1 MSSSPDAARREPR
14 REPGPDARPEQ
25 AYAATAALRELLD
38 LLAGDAPAEQFARP
52 AATARAAGASGAELT
67 AIDEAT
73 QTALRVRRT
82 LNQHQRREAELT
94 ALFDTAGDLAALR
107 DLDAVLRAIVHR
119 AKLLLRTDVA
129 YLSLNDP
136 AGGDTYM
143 RVTDGSV
150 SAAFQNLRLG
160 MGEGLGGLVAQTAR
174 PYATGDYE
182 VDPRFQH
189 TTTIDSAVLEE
200 GLHAILGVPLR
211 QGTHVIGVL
220 YAADRT
226 ARTFTPDEV
235 ALLSSLADHAAIAID
250 SARRMEET
258 RAALVD
264 LNAASQTIR
273 AHSEALRRAEDAHD
287 RLTDLVLRGGDFTEV
302 ATAIGALLRGG
313 TLIHDADGTEL
324 ARVDAEGAGQGRLDA
339 GEAGQ
344 GPLGADGAGQDRVDA
359 FGANGAGL
367 GHVDTGGAGLAH
379 VDTGGMGPAHVGAD
393 GAGLAHVDTGGMGP
407 AHVGADGA
415 GLGHLDTDGTGLTRV
430 DAGPG
435 AHTSDAEPGAQT
447 SAADSGTHASD
458 ADPGTHASDAD
469 PGTRMSAANPRTHT
483 PEPSPRTH
491 TSTTAPRT
499 HPAEPSP
506 HARSTEPSP
515 GTRSSKAAPSTRSA
529 APNPRTYPS
538 EPSPRTYPSE
548 PSPRTY
554 PSEPTPRTHPS
565 TTVPHPHPSEPIPHP
580 HPSTTTPRTHPSTTG
595 PRTHPSEP
603 TPRTPPP
610 AKAIAA
616 SRASGRAVPL
626 DGTWV
631 CAVLAGAELLGSIA
645 LTGRADLGEADR
657 RLFERAAVVTALLL
671 LLRRSAAEAEDRV
684 RGELLGDLL
693 SLSGTPGRLTAR
705 ARRLDVDLAFPHSV
719 FVAHSEAASR
729 RLLLSCAARA
739 ARSRRGL
746 SGLHHDHV
754 VLVMP
759 ADDTGARAR
768 ALATELTQA
777 AGAPVTVGAAG
788 PATGPEALSQAHA
801 EALRCLSALRALGH
815 TGRGADLPDL
825 GFLGVLLG
833 EDTNLDSYVRRTL
846 GPVLDYD
853 TKRGTELIHT
863 LRAYFACGMSQ
874 SKAKDSLHVHVNT
887 VVQRL
892 DRIGHLLGPD
902 WQSPE
907 RSLEIQLALRLHAY
921 TWATGTP

>member
-1 MSSSPDAARREPR
+1 MSSSPETAGRAAHGADGSADGR
-14 REPGPDARPEQ
+14 PDGSVADRVAHGEQ
-25 AYAATAALRELLD
+25 ACVALRELLD
-38 LLAGDAPAEQFARP
+38 LLAQDAPAEQFARP
-52 AATARAAGASGAELT
+52 AAAARAAGASGAELT

-136 AGGDTYM
+136 VAGDTYM

-150 SAAFQNLRLG
+150 SAAFQNVRLG

-174 PYATGDYE
+174 PYATVDYE
-182 VDPRFQH
+182 IDTRFKH
-189 TTTIDSAVLEE
+189 TGPIDSAVLEE

-226 ARTFTPDEV
+226 ARAFAPDEG

-258 RAALVD
+258 RTALVD
-264 LNAASQTIR
+264 LNEASQTIR

-302 ATAIGALLRGG
+302 ATAIGALLHGG

-324 ARVDAEGAGQGRLDA
+324 ARVDAE
-339 GEAGQ
+339 
-344 GPLGADGAGQDRVDA
+344 
-359 FGANGAGL
+359 
-367 GHVDTGGAGLAH
+367 
-379 VDTGGMGPAHVGAD
+379 
-393 GAGLAHVDTGGMGP
+393 
-407 AHVGADGA
+407 
-415 GLGHLDTDGTGLTRV
+415 
-430 DAGPG
+430 
-435 AHTSDAEPGAQT
+435 
-447 SAADSGTHASD
+447 
-458 ADPGTHASDAD
+458 
-469 PGTRMSAANPRTHT
+469 
-483 PEPSPRTH
+483 
-491 TSTTAPRT
+491 
-499 HPAEPSP
+499 
-506 HARSTEPSP
+506 
-515 GTRSSKAAPSTRSA
+515 
-529 APNPRTYPS
+529 
-538 EPSPRTYPSE
+538 
-548 PSPRTY
+548 
-554 PSEPTPRTHPS
+554 
-565 TTVPHPHPSEPIPHP
+565 
-580 HPSTTTPRTHPSTTG
+580 
-595 PRTHPSEP
+595 
-603 TPRTPPP
+603 PRTPP
-610 AKAIAA
+610 ARAVAA

-631 CAVLAGAELLGSIA
+631 CAVLAGPELLGSIA
-645 LTGRADLGEADR
+645 LTDRPDLGEADR
-657 RLFERAAVVTALLL
+657 RLFERAGVVTALLL

-705 ARRLDVDLAFPHSV
+705 ARRLDVDLALPHSV
-719 FVAHSEAASR
+719 FVAHSDAASR
-729 RLLLSCAARA
+729 RLLLSSAARA
-739 ARSRRGL
+739 ARHGL

-754 VLVMP
+754 VLVIP
-759 ADDTGARAR
+759 ADDTGSRAR
-768 ALATELTQA
+768 ALATELTHA

-788 PATGPEALSQAHA
+788 PATGPEALARAHA

-815 TGRGADLPDL
+815 TGQGADLPDL

-846 GPVLDYD
+846 GPALDYD
-853 TKRGTELIHT
+853 ARRGTELIHT

-874 SKAKDSLHVHVNT
+874 SKAKDALHVHVNT

-907 RSLEIQLALRLHAY
+907 RALEIQLALRLHAY
-921 TWATGTP
+921 TGSMGPP

>member
-1 MSSSPDAARREPR
+1 MTSSPDAAHRE
-14 REPGPDARPEQ
+14 Q
-25 AYAATAALRELLD
+25 VCTAALRELLD
-38 LLAGDAPAEQFARP
+38 LLAQDAPAEQFARP
-52 AATARAAGASGAELT
+52 AAAARAAGASGDRLA

-136 AGGDTYM
+136 AAGDTYM

-189 TTTIDSAVLEE
+189 TAPIDSAVLEE

-211 QGTHVIGVL
+211 QGTHIIGVL

-226 ARTFTPDEV
+226 ARAFTPDEG

-302 ATAIGALLRGG
+302 ATAIGALLDGG

-324 ARVDAEGAGQGRLDA
+324 ARVGG
-339 GEAGQ
+339 
-344 GPLGADGAGQDRVDA
+344 
-359 FGANGAGL
+359 
-367 GHVDTGGAGLAH
+367 GGAG
-379 VDTGGMGPAHVGAD
+379 GG
-393 GAGLAHVDTGGMGP
+393 GAGDDG
-407 AHVGADGA
+407 GA
-415 GLGHLDTDGTGLTRV
+415 GGDG
-430 DAGPG
+430 
-435 AHTSDAEPGAQT
+435 SAEP
-447 SAADSGTHASD
+447 
-458 ADPGTHASDAD
+458 
-469 PGTRMSAANPRTHT
+469 RR
-483 PEPSPRTH
+483 
-491 TSTTAPRT
+491 
-499 HPAEPSP
+499 PA
-506 HARSTEPSP
+506 
-515 GTRSSKAAPSTRSA
+515 
-529 APNPRTYPS
+529 
-538 EPSPRTYPSE
+538 
-548 PSPRTY
+548 
-554 PSEPTPRTHPS
+554 
-565 TTVPHPHPSEPIPHP
+565 
-580 HPSTTTPRTHPSTTG
+580 
-595 PRTHPSEP
+595 
-603 TPRTPPP
+603 
-610 AKAIAA
+610 AKAVAA

-631 CAVLAGAELLGSIA
+631 CAVLAGPELLGSIA
-645 LTGRADLGEADR
+645 LTGRPDLGEADR
-657 RLFERAAVVTALLL
+657 RLFERAGVVTALLL

-693 SLSGTPGRLTAR
+693 SLSGTPSRLTAR
-705 ARRLDVDLAFPHSV
+705 ARRLEVDLALPHAV

-729 RLLLSCAARA
+729 RLLLSSAARA
-739 ARSRRGL
+739 ARAHRGL

-754 VLVMP
+754 ALVIP
-759 ADDTGARAR
+759 ADDTGSRAR
-768 ALATELTQA
+768 ALAAELTQA
-777 AGAPVTVGAAG
+777 VGAPVTVGAAG
-788 PATGPEALSQAHA
+788 PAIGPEALSLAHA

-853 TKRGTELIHT
+853 TRRGTELVHT

-892 DRIGHLLGPD
+892 DRIGHLLGAD

-907 RSLEIQLALRLHAY
+907 RALEIQLALRLHAY
-921 TWATGTP
+921 TSASASASASASI

>member
-1 MSSSPDAARREPR
+1 MPSSPEAADRAARREQ
-14 REPGPDARPEQ
+14 G
-25 AYAATAALRELLD
+25 YAALRELLD
-38 LLAGDAPAEQFARP
+38 LLAQDAPAEQFARP
-52 AATARAAGASGAELT
+52 AAAARAAGASGAELT

-136 AGGDTYM
+136 VAGDTYM

-189 TTTIDSAVLEE
+189 TVPIDSAVLEE

-226 ARTFTPDEV
+226 ARAFTPDEG

-264 LNAASQTIR
+264 LNEASQTIR

-324 ARVDAEGAGQGRLDA
+324 ARVDAD
-339 GEAGQ
+339 
-344 GPLGADGAGQDRVDA
+344 PLAR
-359 FGANGAGL
+359 
-367 GHVDTGGAGLAH
+367 
-379 VDTGGMGPAHVGAD
+379 VGA
-393 GAGLAHVDTGGMGP
+393 A
-407 AHVGADGA
+407 
-415 GLGHLDTDGTGLTRV
+415 
-430 DAGPG
+430 
-435 AHTSDAEPGAQT
+435 
-447 SAADSGTHASD
+447 
-458 ADPGTHASDAD
+458 
-469 PGTRMSAANPRTHT
+469 
-483 PEPSPRTH
+483 
-491 TSTTAPRT
+491 
-499 HPAEPSP
+499 
-506 HARSTEPSP
+506 
-515 GTRSSKAAPSTRSA
+515 
-529 APNPRTYPS
+529 
-538 EPSPRTYPSE
+538 
-548 PSPRTY
+548 
-554 PSEPTPRTHPS
+554 
-565 TTVPHPHPSEPIPHP
+565 
-580 HPSTTTPRTHPSTTG
+580 
-595 PRTHPSEP
+595 
-603 TPRTPPP
+603 PRTPP
-610 AKAIAA
+610 AKAVAA

-631 CAVLAGAELLGSIA
+631 CAVLAGPELLGSIA

-657 RLFERAAVVTALLL
+657 RLFERAGVVTALLL

-693 SLSGTPGRLTAR
+693 SLSGTPGRLTSR
-705 ARRLDVDLAFPHSV
+705 ARRLDVDLALPHSV
-719 FVAHSEAASR
+719 FVAHSDTAPR
-729 RLLLSCAARA
+729 QLLLSSAARA
-739 ARSRRGL
+739 ARIRHGL

-754 VLVMP
+754 VLVLP
-759 ADDTGARAR
+759 ADDTGSRAR
-768 ALATELTQA
+768 ALAAELTQA
-777 AGAPVTVGAAG
+777 AGSPVTVGAAG
-788 PATGPEALSQAHA
+788 PATGPEALAQAHA

-815 TGRGADLPDL
+815 TGQGADLPDL

-833 EDTNLDSYVRRTL
+833 DDTNLDSYVRRTL

-853 TKRGTELIHT
+853 AKRGTELVHT

-892 DRIGHLLGPD
+892 DRIGHLLGAD
-902 WQSPE
+902 WQTPE

-921 TWATGTP
+921 TWATTSP

>member
-1 MSSSPDAARREPR
+1 MTSSSDAAAHR
-14 REPGPDARPEQ
+14 EQ
-25 AYAATAALRELLD
+25 ACTAAALRELLD
-38 LLAGDAPAEQFARP
+38 LLAKDAPAEQFARP
-52 AATARAAGASGAELT
+52 AAAARAAGASGAELT

-136 AGGDTYM
+136 AAGDTYM

-189 TTTIDSAVLEE
+189 TTPIDSAVLEE

-226 ARTFTPDEV
+226 ARAFTPDEG

-273 AHSEALRRAEDAHD
+273 AHSEAMLRAEDAHD

-302 ATAIGALLRGG
+302 ATAIGALLSGG

-324 ARVDAEGAGQGRLDA
+324 ARVDA
-339 GEAGQ
+339 
-344 GPLGADGAGQDRVDA
+344 
-359 FGANGAGL
+359 
-367 GHVDTGGAGLAH
+367 
-379 VDTGGMGPAHVGAD
+379 
-393 GAGLAHVDTGGMGP
+393 
-407 AHVGADGA
+407 
-415 GLGHLDTDGTGLTRV
+415 
-430 DAGPG
+430 
-435 AHTSDAEPGAQT
+435 
-447 SAADSGTHASD
+447 
-458 ADPGTHASDAD
+458 
-469 PGTRMSAANPRTHT
+469 
-483 PEPSPRTH
+483 
-491 TSTTAPRT
+491 APRT
-499 HPAEPSP
+499 PQADFC
-506 HARSTEPSP
+506 A
-515 GTRSSKAAPSTRSA
+515 
-529 APNPRTYPS
+529 
-538 EPSPRTYPSE
+538 
-548 PSPRTY
+548 
-554 PSEPTPRTHPS
+554 
-565 TTVPHPHPSEPIPHP
+565 
-580 HPSTTTPRTHPSTTG
+580 
-595 PRTHPSEP
+595 
-603 TPRTPPP
+603 PPP
-610 AKAIAA
+610 AKAVAA

-631 CAVLAGAELLGSIA
+631 CAVLAGPELLGSIA
-645 LTGRADLGEADR
+645 LTGRPDLGEADR
-657 RLFERAAVVTALLL
+657 RLFERAGVVTALLL

-693 SLSGTPGRLTAR
+693 SLSGTPGRLASR
-705 ARRLDVDLAFPHSV
+705 ARRLDVDLALPHAV
-719 FVAHSEAASR
+719 FVAHGDTASR
-729 RLLLSCAARA
+729 RLLLSSAARA
-739 ARSRRGL
+739 ARTRCGL

-754 VLVMP
+754 VLVLP
-759 ADDTGARAR
+759 ADDTGVRAR
-768 ALATELTQA
+768 ALAAELTQA

-815 TGRGADLPDL
+815 TGQGADLPDL

-833 EDTNLDSYVRRTL
+833 DDTNDTNLDSYVRRTL

-863 LRAYFACGMSQ
+863 LRAYYACGMSQ
-874 SKAKDSLHVHVNT
+874 SKAKESLHVHVNT

-892 DRIGHLLGPD
+892 DRIGHLLGAD

-921 TWATGTP
+921 TWAATSP

>member
-1 MSSSPDAARREPR
+1 MPSSADATHR
-14 REPGPDARPEQ
+14 EQ
-25 AYAATAALRELLD
+25 ACTAAALRELLD
-38 LLAGDAPAEQFARP
+38 LLAEDAPAEQFAGP
-52 AATARAAGASGAELT
+52 AAAARAAGATSTELT
-67 AIDEAT
+67 AVDEAT

-136 AGGDTYM
+136 AAGDTYM

-189 TTTIDSAVLEE
+189 TTPIDSAVLEE

-226 ARTFTPDEV
+226 ARAFTPDEG

-273 AHSEALRRAEDAHD
+273 AHSEAMLRAEDAHD

-324 ARVDAEGAGQGRLDA
+324 ARVDAA
-339 GEAGQ
+339 
-344 GPLGADGAGQDRVDA
+344 
-359 FGANGAGL
+359 
-367 GHVDTGGAGLAH
+367 
-379 VDTGGMGPAHVGAD
+379 
-393 GAGLAHVDTGGMGP
+393 
-407 AHVGADGA
+407 
-415 GLGHLDTDGTGLTRV
+415 
-430 DAGPG
+430 
-435 AHTSDAEPGAQT
+435 
-447 SAADSGTHASD
+447 
-458 ADPGTHASDAD
+458 
-469 PGTRMSAANPRTHT
+469 
-483 PEPSPRTH
+483 
-491 TSTTAPRT
+491 
-499 HPAEPSP
+499 
-506 HARSTEPSP
+506 
-515 GTRSSKAAPSTRSA
+515 
-529 APNPRTYPS
+529 
-538 EPSPRTYPSE
+538 
-548 PSPRTY
+548 
-554 PSEPTPRTHPS
+554 
-565 TTVPHPHPSEPIPHP
+565 
-580 HPSTTTPRTHPSTTG
+580 
-595 PRTHPSEP
+595 
-603 TPRTPPP
+603 PRTPP
-610 AKAIAA
+610 AKAVAA
-616 SRASGRAVPL
+616 SRSSGRAVPL

-631 CAVLAGAELLGSIA
+631 CAVLAGPELLGSIA
-645 LTGRADLGEADR
+645 LTDRSDLGEADR
-657 RLFERAAVVTALLL
+657 RLFERAGVVTALLL

-705 ARRLDVDLAFPHSV
+705 ARRLDVDLAHPHSV

-729 RLLLSCAARA
+729 RLLLSSAARA
-739 ARSRRGL
+739 ARTRHGL

-754 VLVMP
+754 VLVLP
-759 ADDTGARAR
+759 ADDTGSRAR
-768 ALATELTQA
+768 ALAAELGQA

-788 PATGPEALSQAHA
+788 PATGPAALAQAHA

-815 TGRGADLPDL
+815 TGQGADLPDL

-833 EDTNLDSYVRRTL
+833 DDSSDGTSDGTNLDSYVRRTL

-907 RSLEIQLALRLHAY
+907 HALEIQLALRLHAY
-921 TWATGTP
+921 TGAGAD

>member
-1 MSSSPDAARREPR
+1 MSSSPDAAGTASGTAADSAAHRVADRVADRVAHRE
-14 REPGPDARPEQ
+14 Q
-25 AYAATAALRELLD
+25 VSSALRELLD
-38 LLAGDAPAEQFARP
+38 LLAEDAPAERFAGP
-52 AATARAAGASGAELT
+52 AAAARAAGASPAELT
-67 AIDEAT
+67 EIDGAT

-136 AGGDTYM
+136 AAGDTYM

-189 TTTIDSAVLEE
+189 TGPIDSAVLEE

-211 QGTHVIGVL
+211 QGTHIIGVL

-226 ARTFTPDEV
+226 ARAFTPDEG

-264 LNAASQTIR
+264 LNEASQTIR

-302 ATAIGALLRGG
+302 ATAIGALLHGG

-324 ARVDAEGAGQGRLDA
+324 ARVDAD
-339 GEAGQ
+339 
-344 GPLGADGAGQDRVDA
+344 PLARV
-359 FGANGAGL
+359 
-367 GHVDTGGAGLAH
+367 T
-379 VDTGGMGPAHVGAD
+379 
-393 GAGLAHVDTGGMGP
+393 
-407 AHVGADGA
+407 
-415 GLGHLDTDGTGLTRV
+415 
-430 DAGPG
+430 
-435 AHTSDAEPGAQT
+435 
-447 SAADSGTHASD
+447 
-458 ADPGTHASDAD
+458 
-469 PGTRMSAANPRTHT
+469 
-483 PEPSPRTH
+483 
-491 TSTTAPRT
+491 
-499 HPAEPSP
+499 
-506 HARSTEPSP
+506 
-515 GTRSSKAAPSTRSA
+515 AAPCA
-529 APNPRTYPS
+529 
-538 EPSPRTYPSE
+538 
-548 PSPRTY
+548 
-554 PSEPTPRTHPS
+554 
-565 TTVPHPHPSEPIPHP
+565 
-580 HPSTTTPRTHPSTTG
+580 
-595 PRTHPSEP
+595 
-603 TPRTPPP
+603 PP
-610 AKAIAA
+610 AKAVAA

-631 CAVLAGAELLGSIA
+631 CAVLAGPELLGSIA
-645 LTGRADLGEADR
+645 LTDRADLGEADR
-657 RLFERAAVVTALLL
+657 RLFERAGVVTALLL

-693 SLSGTPGRLTAR
+693 SLSGTPGRLTSR
-705 ARRLDVDLAFPHSV
+705 ARRLDVDLALPHAV

-729 RLLLSCAARA
+729 QLLLSSAARA
-739 ARSRRGL
+739 ARTRHGL

-754 VLVMP
+754 VLVLP
-759 ADDTGARAR
+759 ADGTGSRAR
-768 ALATELTQA
+768 VLAAELAQA
-777 AGAPVTVGAAG
+777 SGAPVTVGAAG
-788 PATGPEALSQAHA
+788 PATGPAALAQAHA

-815 TGRGADLPDL
+815 TGQGADLPDL

-833 EDTNLDSYVRRTL
+833 DDTNLDSYVRRTL

-853 TKRGTELIHT
+853 TKRGTELVHT

-874 SKAKDSLHVHVNT
+874 SKAKESLHVHVNT

-892 DRIGHLLGPD
+892 DRIGHLLGAD

-921 TWATGTP
+921 TGAT

>member
-1 MSSSPDAARREPR
+1 MPRSSDAAHR
-14 REPGPDARPEQ
+14 EQ
-25 AYAATAALRELLD
+25 AFAALRELLD
-38 LLAGDAPAEQFARP
+38 LLAHDAPAEQFAKP
-52 AATARAAGASGAELT
+52 AAAARAAGASGAELT

-136 AGGDTYM
+136 AAGDTYM

-189 TTTIDSAVLEE
+189 TLTIDSAVLEE

-226 ARTFTPDEV
+226 ARAFTPDEG

-264 LNAASQTIR
+264 LNEASQTIR
-273 AHSEALRRAEDAHD
+273 AHSEAMLRAEDAHD

-324 ARVDAEGAGQGRLDA
+324 ARVDAD
-339 GEAGQ
+339 
-344 GPLGADGAGQDRVDA
+344 
-359 FGANGAGL
+359 
-367 GHVDTGGAGLAH
+367 
-379 VDTGGMGPAHVGAD
+379 
-393 GAGLAHVDTGGMGP
+393 
-407 AHVGADGA
+407 
-415 GLGHLDTDGTGLTRV
+415 
-430 DAGPG
+430 
-435 AHTSDAEPGAQT
+435 
-447 SAADSGTHASD
+447 
-458 ADPGTHASDAD
+458 
-469 PGTRMSAANPRTHT
+469 
-483 PEPSPRTH
+483 
-491 TSTTAPRT
+491 
-499 HPAEPSP
+499 
-506 HARSTEPSP
+506 
-515 GTRSSKAAPSTRSA
+515 
-529 APNPRTYPS
+529 
-538 EPSPRTYPSE
+538 
-548 PSPRTY
+548 
-554 PSEPTPRTHPS
+554 
-565 TTVPHPHPSEPIPHP
+565 
-580 HPSTTTPRTHPSTTG
+580 
-595 PRTHPSEP
+595 
-603 TPRTPPP
+603 PRTPP
-610 AKAIAA
+610 AKAVAA

-626 DGTWV
+626 EGTWV
-631 CAVLAGAELLGSIA
+631 CAVLAGPELLGSIA

-657 RLFERAAVVTALLL
+657 RLFERAGVVTALLL

-693 SLSGTPGRLTAR
+693 SLSGTPSRLAAR
-705 ARRLDVDLAFPHSV
+705 ARRLDVDLALPHSV

-729 RLLLSCAARA
+729 RLLLSSAARA
-739 ARSRRGL
+739 ARTRQGL
-746 SGLHHDHV
+746 SGLHHEHV
-754 VLVMP
+754 VLVLP
-759 ADDTGARAR
+759 ADDTGSRAR

-788 PATGPEALSQAHA
+788 PATGPEALAQAHA

-815 TGRGADLPDL
+815 TGQGADLPDL

-833 EDTNLDSYVRRTL
+833 DDTNLDAYVRRTL

-853 TKRGTELIHT
+853 TKRGTELVHT

-892 DRIGHLLGPD
+892 DRIGHLLGAD

-921 TWATGTP
+921 TWATTSP

>member
-1 MSSSPDAARREPR
+1 MPRSSDAADR
-14 REPGPDARPEQ
+14 EQ
-25 AYAATAALRELLD
+25 ACAALRELLD
-38 LLAGDAPAEQFARP
+38 LLARDAPAEQFAEP
-52 AATARAAGASGAELT
+52 AAAARAAGASGAELT

-136 AGGDTYM
+136 AAGDTYM

-189 TTTIDSAVLEE
+189 TLTIDSAVLEE

-226 ARTFTPDEV
+226 ARAFTPDEG

-264 LNAASQTIR
+264 LNEASRTIR
-273 AHSEALRRAEDAHD
+273 AHSEAMLRAEDAHD

-324 ARVDAEGAGQGRLDA
+324 ARVDAD
-339 GEAGQ
+339 
-344 GPLGADGAGQDRVDA
+344 
-359 FGANGAGL
+359 
-367 GHVDTGGAGLAH
+367 
-379 VDTGGMGPAHVGAD
+379 
-393 GAGLAHVDTGGMGP
+393 
-407 AHVGADGA
+407 
-415 GLGHLDTDGTGLTRV
+415 
-430 DAGPG
+430 
-435 AHTSDAEPGAQT
+435 
-447 SAADSGTHASD
+447 
-458 ADPGTHASDAD
+458 
-469 PGTRMSAANPRTHT
+469 
-483 PEPSPRTH
+483 
-491 TSTTAPRT
+491 
-499 HPAEPSP
+499 
-506 HARSTEPSP
+506 
-515 GTRSSKAAPSTRSA
+515 
-529 APNPRTYPS
+529 
-538 EPSPRTYPSE
+538 
-548 PSPRTY
+548 
-554 PSEPTPRTHPS
+554 
-565 TTVPHPHPSEPIPHP
+565 
-580 HPSTTTPRTHPSTTG
+580 
-595 PRTHPSEP
+595 
-603 TPRTPPP
+603 PRTPP
-610 AKAIAA
+610 AKAVAA

-626 DGTWV
+626 EGTWV
-631 CAVLAGAELLGSIA
+631 CAVLAGPELLGSIA

-657 RLFERAAVVTALLL
+657 RLFERAGVVTALLL

-693 SLSGTPGRLTAR
+693 SLSGTPGRLAAR
-705 ARRLDVDLAFPHSV
+705 ARRLDVDLALPHSV

-729 RLLLSCAARA
+729 RLLLSSAARA
-739 ARSRRGL
+739 ARTRQGL
-746 SGLHHDHV
+746 SGLHHEHV
-754 VLVMP
+754 VLVLP
-759 ADDTGARAR
+759 ADDTGSRAR
-768 ALATELTQA
+768 TLAAELTQA

-788 PATGPEALSQAHA
+788 PATGPEALAQAHA

-815 TGRGADLPDL
+815 TGQGADLPDL

-833 EDTNLDSYVRRTL
+833 DDTNLDAYVRRTL

-853 TKRGTELIHT
+853 TKRGTELVHT
-863 LRAYFACGMSQ
+863 LRAYFACGTSQ
-874 SKAKDSLHVHVNT
+874 SKAKESLHVHVNT

-892 DRIGHLLGPD
+892 DRIGHLLGAD

-921 TWATGTP
+921 TRATASP

>member
-1 MSSSPDAARREPR
+1 MSSSPEAADRAAHR
-14 REPGPDARPEQ
+14 EQ
-25 AYAATAALRELLD
+25 ACAALRELLD
-38 LLAGDAPAEQFARP
+38 LLAQDAPAEQFARP
-52 AATARAAGASGAELT
+52 AAAARAAGASGAELT

-136 AGGDTYM
+136 VAGDTYM

-189 TTTIDSAVLEE
+189 TIPIDSAVLEE

-226 ARTFTPDEV
+226 ARAFTPDEG

-258 RAALVD
+258 RTALVD
-264 LNAASQTIR
+264 LNEASQTIR

-324 ARVDAEGAGQGRLDA
+324 ARVDAD
-339 GEAGQ
+339 
-344 GPLGADGAGQDRVDA
+344 
-359 FGANGAGL
+359 
-367 GHVDTGGAGLAH
+367 
-379 VDTGGMGPAHVGAD
+379 
-393 GAGLAHVDTGGMGP
+393 
-407 AHVGADGA
+407 
-415 GLGHLDTDGTGLTRV
+415 
-430 DAGPG
+430 
-435 AHTSDAEPGAQT
+435 
-447 SAADSGTHASD
+447 
-458 ADPGTHASDAD
+458 
-469 PGTRMSAANPRTHT
+469 
-483 PEPSPRTH
+483 
-491 TSTTAPRT
+491 
-499 HPAEPSP
+499 
-506 HARSTEPSP
+506 
-515 GTRSSKAAPSTRSA
+515 
-529 APNPRTYPS
+529 
-538 EPSPRTYPSE
+538 
-548 PSPRTY
+548 
-554 PSEPTPRTHPS
+554 
-565 TTVPHPHPSEPIPHP
+565 
-580 HPSTTTPRTHPSTTG
+580 
-595 PRTHPSEP
+595 
-603 TPRTPPP
+603 PRTPP
-610 AKAIAA
+610 AKAVSA
-616 SRASGRAVPL
+616 SRGSGRAVPL

-631 CAVLAGAELLGSIA
+631 CAVLAGPELLGSIA
-645 LTGRADLGEADR
+645 LTDRADLGEADR
-657 RLFERAAVVTALLL
+657 RLFERAGVVTALLL

-705 ARRLDVDLAFPHSV
+705 ARRLDVDLRLPHSV
-719 FVAHSEAASR
+719 FVAHSETAAR

-739 ARSRRGL
+739 ARTRHGL

-754 VLVMP
+754 VLVIP
-759 ADDTGARAR
+759 ADDTGSRAR
-768 ALATELTQA
+768 ALAAELTQA

-788 PATGPEALSQAHA
+788 PATGPEALSLAHA

-815 TGRGADLPDL
+815 TGQGADLPDL

-846 GPVLDYD
+846 GPVVDYD
-853 TKRGTELIHT
+853 AKRGTELIHT
-863 LRAYFACGMSQ
+863 LRAYYACGMSQ

-892 DRIGHLLGPD
+892 DRIGHLLGGD

-921 TWATGTP
+921 TWATTSP

>member
-1 MSSSPDAARREPR
+1 MSSSTDAADR
-14 REPGPDARPEQ
+14 EQ
-25 AYAATAALRELLD
+25 ACTALRELLG
-38 LLAGDAPAEQFARP
+38 LLADDAPAERFAGP
-52 AATARAAGASGAELT
+52 AAAARAAGASAAELT
-67 AIDEAT
+67 EIDEAT

-119 AKLLLRTDVA
+119 AKLLLRTDVT

-136 AGGDTYM
+136 AAGDTYM

-189 TTTIDSAVLEE
+189 TTPIDSAVLEE

-220 YAADRT
+220 FAADRT
-226 ARTFTPDEV
+226 ARAFTPDEG

-324 ARVDAEGAGQGRLDA
+324 ARV
-339 GEAGQ
+339 
-344 GPLGADGAGQDRVDA
+344 
-359 FGANGAGL
+359 
-367 GHVDTGGAGLAH
+367 
-379 VDTGGMGPAHVGAD
+379 
-393 GAGLAHVDTGGMGP
+393 
-407 AHVGADGA
+407 
-415 GLGHLDTDGTGLTRV
+415 V
-430 DAGPG
+430 DAG
-435 AHTSDAEPGAQT
+435 AAE
-447 SAADSGTHASD
+447 
-458 ADPGTHASDAD
+458 
-469 PGTRMSAANPRTHT
+469 
-483 PEPSPRTH
+483 
-491 TSTTAPRT
+491 
-499 HPAEPSP
+499 
-506 HARSTEPSP
+506 
-515 GTRSSKAAPSTRSA
+515 
-529 APNPRTYPS
+529 
-538 EPSPRTYPSE
+538 
-548 PSPRTY
+548 
-554 PSEPTPRTHPS
+554 
-565 TTVPHPHPSEPIPHP
+565 
-580 HPSTTTPRTHPSTTG
+580 
-595 PRTHPSEP
+595 
-603 TPRTPPP
+603 PRTPPTE
-610 AKAIAA
+610 AVAA
-616 SRASGRAVPL
+616 SRASGRAVPF

-631 CAVLAGAELLGSIA
+631 CAVLAGPELLGSIA
-645 LTGRADLGEADR
+645 LTDRADLGEADR
-657 RLFERAAVVTALLL
+657 RLFERAGVVTALLL

-693 SLSGTPGRLTAR
+693 SLSGTPGRLASR
-705 ARRLDVDLAFPHSV
+705 ARRLDVDLALPHSV
-719 FVAHSEAASR
+719 FVAHSDTAAR
-729 RLLLSCAARA
+729 RLLLSSAARA
-739 ARSRRGL
+739 ARTRHGL

-754 VLVMP
+754 VLVLP
-759 ADDTGARAR
+759 ADDTGSRAR
-768 ALATELTQA
+768 ALAAELTQA

-788 PATGPEALSQAHA
+788 PATGPAALAQAHA

-833 EDTNLDSYVRRTL
+833 DDTNLDSYVRRTL

-853 TKRGTELIHT
+853 TRRGTELVHT

-921 TWATGTP
+921 TGATASPSP

>member
-1 MSSSPDAARREPR
+1 MTSSPDAAHRE
-14 REPGPDARPEQ
+14 Q
-25 AYAATAALRELLD
+25 VCTAALRELLD
-38 LLAGDAPAEQFARP
+38 LLAQDAPAEQFARP
-52 AATARAAGASGAELT
+52 AAAARAAGASGAGLT

-136 AGGDTYM
+136 VAGDTYM

-189 TTTIDSAVLEE
+189 TAPIDSAVLEE

-211 QGTHVIGVL
+211 QGTHIIGVL

-226 ARTFTPDEV
+226 ARAFTPDEG

-302 ATAIGALLRGG
+302 ATAIGALLDGG

-324 ARVDAEGAGQGRLDA
+324 ARVDAD
-339 GEAGQ
+339 
-344 GPLGADGAGQDRVDA
+344 
-359 FGANGAGL
+359 
-367 GHVDTGGAGLAH
+367 
-379 VDTGGMGPAHVGAD
+379 
-393 GAGLAHVDTGGMGP
+393 
-407 AHVGADGA
+407 
-415 GLGHLDTDGTGLTRV
+415 
-430 DAGPG
+430 
-435 AHTSDAEPGAQT
+435 
-447 SAADSGTHASD
+447 
-458 ADPGTHASDAD
+458 
-469 PGTRMSAANPRTHT
+469 
-483 PEPSPRTH
+483 
-491 TSTTAPRT
+491 
-499 HPAEPSP
+499 
-506 HARSTEPSP
+506 
-515 GTRSSKAAPSTRSA
+515 
-529 APNPRTYPS
+529 
-538 EPSPRTYPSE
+538 
-548 PSPRTY
+548 
-554 PSEPTPRTHPS
+554 
-565 TTVPHPHPSEPIPHP
+565 
-580 HPSTTTPRTHPSTTG
+580 
-595 PRTHPSEP
+595 
-603 TPRTPPP
+603 PRTPP
-610 AKAIAA
+610 AEAVAA

-631 CAVLAGAELLGSIA
+631 CAVLAGPELLGSIA
-645 LTGRADLGEADR
+645 LTDRPDLGEADR
-657 RLFERAAVVTALLL
+657 RLFERAGVVTALLL

-693 SLSGTPGRLTAR
+693 SLSGTPGRLSSR
-705 ARRLDVDLAFPHSV
+705 ARRLDVDLALPHAV

-729 RLLLSCAARA
+729 RLLLSSAARA
-739 ARSRRGL
+739 ARAHRGL

-754 VLVMP
+754 ALVIP
-759 ADDTGARAR
+759 ADDTGSRAR
-768 ALATELTQA
+768 ALAAELTQA

-788 PATGPEALSQAHA
+788 PAIGPEALSLAHA

-815 TGRGADLPDL
+815 TGQGAALPDL

-833 EDTNLDSYVRRTL
+833 DDTNLDSYVRRTL
-846 GPVLDYD
+846 GPLLDYD
-853 TKRGTELIHT
+853 TRRGTELVHT

-892 DRIGHLLGPD
+892 DRIGHLLGAD

-907 RSLEIQLALRLHAY
+907 RALEIQLALRLHAY
-921 TWATGTP
+921 TSASGSASV